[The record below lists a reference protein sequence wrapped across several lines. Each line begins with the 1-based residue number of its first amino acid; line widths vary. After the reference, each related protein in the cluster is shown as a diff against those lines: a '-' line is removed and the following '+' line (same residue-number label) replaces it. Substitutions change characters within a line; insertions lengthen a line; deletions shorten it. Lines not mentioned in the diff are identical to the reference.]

1 MACEGLTQSINIEST
16 SRFIKLNLRFLF
28 TEHKHGKIKQNIQPN
43 YQPTTK
49 DSCQANNYL
58 KFGKT
63 LRFILG
69 KLYNHFHAHTG
80 FEKKNRVSFYKKI
93 SMSPIIGSQKQWDWT
108 FLKIILQGF
117 FTKVYWKCEGCGLE

>member
-1 MACEGLTQSINIEST
+1 MACQGLTQSINIGST

-63 LRFILG
+63 LRFILE

-80 FEKKNRVSFYKKI
+80 FEKKT
-93 SMSPIIGSQKQWDWT
+93 G
-108 FLKIILQGF
+108 FLFKRKYPCHQ
-117 FTKVYWKCEGCGLE
+117 